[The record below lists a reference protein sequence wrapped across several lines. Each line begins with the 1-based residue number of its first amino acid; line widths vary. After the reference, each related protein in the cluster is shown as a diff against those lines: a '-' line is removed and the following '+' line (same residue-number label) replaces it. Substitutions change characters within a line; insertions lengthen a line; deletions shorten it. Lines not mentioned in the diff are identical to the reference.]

1 MKKINGKLVSIGTT
15 LVLIAG
21 LVSWNYF
28 GNSVTMA
35 EEKNLVKNG
44 DMEAGNPPDNWRA
57 VDSKLS
63 AETEDAYSGKQS
75 LKIVAFKDAKDRGRA
90 IQDFKYEPG
99 KRYRFEFMYKC
110 SPSSKMYVYIWASGG
125 NSAQFGLSAVDNTW
139 TAYEGEIM
147 MRADLKPPYTA
158 QLGFCTYADGVI
170 FIDDVIITEIDASE
184 EI

>member
-28 GNSVTMA
+28 GNSGTTA

-57 VDSKLS
+57 DRAKLS

-75 LKIVAFKDAKDRGRA
+75 LKIVAFKALGRA
-90 IQDFKYEPG
+90 TQIFKCEPG

-110 SPSSKMYVYIWASGG
+110 GPSSKLYINIWAAGG
-125 NSAQFGLSAVDNTW
+125 SASTLGDVKYDNTW
-139 TAYEGEIM
+139 TAYEGEFTIL
-147 MRADLKPPYTA
+147 ADLKSAYTA
-158 QLGFCTYADGVI
+158 TLGFCTYVDQEVW
-170 FIDDVIITEIDASE
+170 IDDVIITEIGAWV

>member
-1 MKKINGKLVSIGTT
+1 MKKINGKLVGIGTT

-28 GNSVTMA
+28 GNSVTTA

-57 VDSKLS
+57 DRAKLS

-75 LKIVAFKDAKDRGRA
+75 LKIVAFKDADMGAAR
-90 IQDFKYEPG
+90 QNFECEPG
-99 KRYRFEFMYKC
+99 KRYKFEFMYKC
-110 SPSSKMYVYIWASGG
+110 SPSSKMYIFVWAG
-125 NSAQFGLSAVDNTW
+125 NSNQFGMVKYDNTW
-139 TAYEGEIM
+139 TAYEGELTIS
-147 MRADLKPPYTA
+147 ADLKSPYIAT
-158 QLGFCTYADGVI
+158 LGFCVYVDGHI
-170 FIDDVIITEIDASE
+170 FIDDVFITEIDASE